1 VTLKG
6 TGYLLEVDD
15 PITRRG
21 TSSTGGWGATPLVT
35 YLPTADSW
43 DGIVP
48 PWMAGRRAEILD
60 RIRRSASEQVIEET
74 DAGYEP
80 GQGDRLLD
88 RREGRPPP

>member
-1 VTLKG
+1 
-6 TGYLLEVDD
+6 
-15 PITRRG
+15 
-21 TSSTGGWGATPLVT
+21 
-35 YLPTADSW
+35 
-43 DGIVP
+43 
-48 PWMAGRRAEILD
+48 MAGRRAEILD